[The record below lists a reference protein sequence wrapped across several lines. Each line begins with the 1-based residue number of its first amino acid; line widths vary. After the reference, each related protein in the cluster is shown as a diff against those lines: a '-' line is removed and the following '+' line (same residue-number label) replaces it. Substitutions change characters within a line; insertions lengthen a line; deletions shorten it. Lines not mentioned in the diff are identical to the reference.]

1 MIAKIHFNNLFNKK
15 TMEFVMKVNKW
26 FLILFFLF
34 SLAISPSKSTADK
47 MYEPLKEFSQVLSIV
62 EKNYVRKVDRKELIK
77 GAIEGM
83 LRNLDPHSL
92 YLDKDAFKEM
102 QIETSGEFTGIGIE
116 ITIMKGRLTVVSPI
130 EDTPAYRAG
139 LKSGDIILR
148 INDEPTDDITLLEA
162 VKKIRGPKGTKVKL
176 TILHKDSHEPVEVT
190 ITRDK
195 IPVHSVKSYLIG
207 KDYLYVR
214 ITNFNSNTTKE
225 LIDAIKRHPKLKGII
240 LDLRNN
246 PGGLLDQAVSVADV
260 FLQKGLIVYTK
271 GRVPES
277 KMSFSA
283 QKQDTDV
290 TCPMVVLINAGSAS
304 ASEIVAG
311 ALKDQHRALLV
322 GERSFGKGSVQ
333 TIIPLYDGSAIK
345 ITTAKYYTPS
355 GTCIQARGIMPDV
368 EVPFMKV
375 EKNKEEKLMEKL
387 MTIREKDLE
396 KHLKAQ
402 KSKKKKKEE
411 KLDKKAREML
421 AKDNQLRIAYELVK
435 IMPKLKALS
444 FRNSD

>member
-1 MIAKIHFNNLFNKK
+1 MKI
-15 TMEFVMKVNKW
+15 NKW
-26 FLILFFLF
+26 ILTIFLLC

-47 MYEPLKEFSQVLSIV
+47 MYEPLKEFSQVLSII
-62 EKNYVRKVDRKELIK
+62 EKNYVRKIDRKELIK

-116 ITIMKGRLTVVSPI
+116 ITIMNGRLTVVSPI
-130 EDTPAYRAG
+130 EDTPAYKAG
-139 LKSGDIILR
+139 LKAGDIIIR
-148 INDEPTDDITLLEA
+148 INDEPTDDLTLIEA
-162 VKKIRGPKGTKVKL
+162 VKKIRGPKGTKVRL
-176 TILHKDSHEPVEVT
+176 TILHKGSHVPEEVT
-190 ITRDK
+190 IVRDR
-195 IPVHSVKSYLIG
+195 IPVHSVKSQMLG
-207 KDYLYVR
+207 KNYLYIR
-214 ITNFNSNTTKE
+214 ITNFNQNTTKE
-225 LIDAIKRHPKLKGII
+225 LINAISKHKSSLKGII

-283 QKQDTDV
+283 QKQKTDV
-290 TCPMVVLINAGSAS
+290 SCPLVVLINAGSAS

-311 ALKDQHRALLV
+311 ALQDQHRALLV

-345 ITTAKYYTPS
+345 LTTAKYYTPS
-355 GTCIQARGIMPDV
+355 GRSIQAEGIIPDI
-368 EVPFMKV
+368 EVPFIVAKKD
-375 EKNKEEKLMEKL
+375 EQEKLMEKI
-387 MTIREKDLE
+387 MKVREKDLE
-396 KHLKAQ
+396 KHLKN
-402 KSKKKKKEE
+402 KNKEGNKKCR
-411 KLDKKAREML
+411 LNKKAKEML
-421 AKDNQLRIAYELVK
+421 AKDNQLRIAFELVK
-435 IMPKLKALS
+435 IMPRLKSLT
-444 FRNSD
+444 FN

>member
-1 MIAKIHFNNLFNKK
+1 MKI
-15 TMEFVMKVNKW
+15 NKW
-26 FLILFFLF
+26 ILTLFLLC

-47 MYEPLKEFSQVLSIV
+47 MYEPLKQFSQVLSII
-62 EKNYVRKVDRKELIK
+62 EKSYVRKVDRKELIK

-83 LRNLDPHSL
+83 LKNLDPHSL

-116 ITIMKGRLTVVSPI
+116 ITIMNGRLTVVSPI
-130 EDTPAYRAG
+130 EDTPAYKAG
-139 LKSGDIILR
+139 LKAGDIIIR
-148 INDEPTDDITLLEA
+148 INDEPTDDITLFEA
-162 VKKIRGPKGTKVKL
+162 VKKIRGPKGTKVRL
-176 TILHKDSHEPVEVT
+176 TILHKDSHVPEEVT
-190 ITRDK
+190 IVRDR
-195 IPVHSVKSYLIG
+195 IPVHSVKSQMFG

-214 ITNFNSNTTKE
+214 ITNFNQNTTRE
-225 LIDAIKRHPKLKGII
+225 LIDAIHRQKSTLKGII

-283 QKQDTDV
+283 QKQETDV
-290 TCPMVVLINAGSAS
+290 TCPLVVLINAGSAS

-311 ALKDQHRALLV
+311 ALQDQHRALLV

-345 ITTAKYYTPS
+345 LTTAKYYTPS
-355 GTCIQARGIMPDV
+355 GRSIQAEGIAPDI
-368 EVPFMKV
+368 EVPLIVAKKD
-375 EKNKEEKLMEKL
+375 EQQKLMEKI
-387 MTIREKDLE
+387 MKVREKDLE
-396 KHLKAQ
+396 KHLENKN
-402 KSKKKKKEE
+402 KEE
-411 KLDKKAREML
+411 NKKFQLNKKAKEML
-421 AKDNQLRIAYELVK
+421 TKDNQLRIAFELVK
-435 IMPKLKALS
+435 IMPRLKS
-444 FRNSD
+444 ITFN

>member
-1 MIAKIHFNNLFNKK
+1 MFFLNKNILETIMKI
-15 TMEFVMKVNKW
+15 NKW
-26 FLILFFLF
+26 VLTLFLLC

-47 MYEPLKEFSQVLSIV
+47 MYEPLKQFSQVLSIV

-116 ITIMKGRLTVVSPI
+116 ITIMNGRLTVVSPI
-130 EDTPAYRAG
+130 EDTPAYKAG
-139 LKSGDIILR
+139 LKAGDIIIR

-162 VKKIRGPKGTKVKL
+162 VKKIRGPKGTKVRL
-176 TILHKDSHEPVEVT
+176 TILHKDSHVPKEVT
-190 ITRDK
+190 IVRDK
-195 IPVHSVKSYLIG
+195 IPVHSVKSHMFG

-214 ITNFNSNTTKE
+214 ITNFNQNTTKE
-225 LIDAIKRHPKLKGII
+225 LIDAIHRHKSTLKGII

-260 FLQKGLIVYTK
+260 FLKKGLIVYTK

-283 QKQDTDV
+283 QKQETDV
-290 TCPMVVLINAGSAS
+290 SCPLVVLINAGSAS

-311 ALKDQHRALLV
+311 ALQDQHRALLV

-345 ITTAKYYTPS
+345 LTTAKYYTPS
-355 GTCIQARGIMPDV
+355 GRSIQAQGITPDI
-368 EVPFMKV
+368 EVPLIIAKKD
-375 EKNKEEKLMEKL
+375 EQQKLMEKI
-387 MTIREKDLE
+387 MKVREKDLE
-396 KHLKAQ
+396 KHLKNKG
-402 KSKKKKKEE
+402 KSENKKFQ
-411 KLDKKAREML
+411 LDKKAKEML
-421 AKDNQLRIAYELVK
+421 AKDNQLRIALELVK
-435 IMPKLKALS
+435 VMPRLKTIT
-444 FRNSD
+444 FN

>member
-1 MIAKIHFNNLFNKK
+1 
-15 TMEFVMKVNKW
+15 MKVNKW
-26 FLILFFLF
+26 LLILFLLC
-34 SLAISPSKSTADK
+34 SVGISPSRSRADK
-47 MYEPLKEFSQVLSIV
+47 LYEPLKEFSQVLSIV

-116 ITIMKGRLTVVSPI
+116 ITIMNGRLTVVSPI
-130 EDTPAYRAG
+130 EDTPAYKAG
-139 LKSGDIILR
+139 LKSGDIILQ
-148 INDEPTDDITLLEA
+148 INGEPTEDITLLEA
-162 VKKIRGPKGTKVKL
+162 VKKIRGPKGTKVRL
-176 TILHKDSHEPVEVT
+176 TILHKNSHTPVEVT
-190 ITRDK
+190 IVRAK
-195 IPVHSVKSYLIG
+195 IPVHSVKSHLLG
-207 KDYLYVR
+207 QDYLYVR

-225 LIDAIKRHPKLKGII
+225 LIDAIHKHKSSLKGIV

-290 TCPMVVLINAGSAS
+290 TCPLVVLINAGTAS

-311 ALKDQHRALLV
+311 ALQDQHRALLV

-345 ITTAKYYTPS
+345 LTTAKYYTPS
-355 GTCIQARGIMPDV
+355 GRSIQARGITPDIV
-368 EVPFMKV
+368 VPFMVPSKD
-375 EKNKEEKLMEKL
+375 KKKQIIEKLMN
-387 MTIREKDLE
+387 IREKDLE

-402 KSKKKKKEE
+402 GNTKKKKTEV
-411 KLDKKAREML
+411 LDKKAKEML
-421 AKDNQLRIAYELVK
+421 AKDNQLRLAYELVK
-435 IMPKLKALS
+435 ILPRIKKLQV
-444 FRNSD
+444 N

>member
-1 MIAKIHFNNLFNKK
+1 MKINKYLITLF
-15 TMEFVMKVNKW
+15 
-26 FLILFFLF
+26 LLC

-47 MYEPLKEFSQVLSIV
+47 LYEPLKEFSQVLTLI
-62 EKNYVRKVDRKELIK
+62 EKNYVREVDRKELIK

-83 LRNLDPHSL
+83 LKNLDPHSL

-116 ITIMKGRLTVVSPI
+116 ITIINGRLTVVSPI

-162 VKKIRGPKGTKVKL
+162 VKKIRGPKGSKVRL
-176 TILHKDSHEPVEVT
+176 TILHKDSHVPEEVV
-190 ITRDK
+190 IIRDK
-195 IPVHSVKSYLIG
+195 IPVHSVKSHLLG
-207 KDYLYVR
+207 EDYLYVR
-214 ITNFNSNTTKE
+214 ITNFNSNTTDE
-225 LIDAIKRHPKLKGII
+225 LIDAIKKHKKSLKGII

-260 FLQKGLIVYTK
+260 FLDKGLIVYTQ

-290 TCPMVVLINAGSAS
+290 MCPLVVLINAGSAS

-311 ALKDQHRALLV
+311 ALQDQRRALLV
-322 GERSFGKGSVQ
+322 GEKSFGKGSVQ

-345 ITTAKYYTPS
+345 LTTAKYYTPS
-355 GTCIQARGIMPDV
+355 GNSIQAKGITPDV
-368 EVPFMKV
+368 EVPYVAPKSKDKK
-375 EKNKEEKLMEKL
+375 EKIMEKI
-387 MTIREKDLE
+387 MKIREKDLE
-396 KHLKAQ
+396 KHLEAQ
-402 KSKKKKKEE
+402 SKNKTKNKKKHT
-411 KLDKKAREML
+411 LDKKAREML
-421 AKDNQLRIAYELVK
+421 ENDNQLRIAYELVK
-435 IMPKLKALS
+435 ILPKIKSL
-444 FRNSD
+444 NIN